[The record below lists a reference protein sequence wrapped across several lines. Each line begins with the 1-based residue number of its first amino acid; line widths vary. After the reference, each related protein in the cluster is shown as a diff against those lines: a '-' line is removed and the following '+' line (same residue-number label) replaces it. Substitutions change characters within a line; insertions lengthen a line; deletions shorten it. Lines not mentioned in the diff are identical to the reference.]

1 MTACR
6 HHANTR
12 RLSIPEAKFDLTA
25 WREDYERTGNSPRS
39 TGQDPDIPAVPAD
52 HVVPRQLPLPVSAF
66 VGRVTELDV
75 LDDSLTVPAP
85 MVVIGGAGGIGKTS
99 LALHWAHRN
108 ADRFPDGHLF
118 VDLHGFSPDSR
129 PLNPQSAVR
138 GFLTALGVSPERV
151 PADADAQ
158 AALYRSEIA
167 GKRMLILL
175 DNAASTDQVVPLLPG
190 TTTCCVLVTSRN
202 KLAALIDRYGAR
214 HLQLDTLHPD
224 EAHALLTRRLG
235 SARVAAEP
243 HATGDLIRL
252 CGYYPFALAIMAR
265 HAHTRPHIP
274 LSEFVAE
281 LGDLGLAALDNE
293 DPTASLPTVLS
304 WSLRGLSTEQH
315 TVFALLSITPG
326 VDIGLPAAAS
336 LTGLPVQRTRDTLRV
351 LEDASLLDRHAH
363 GRYAMHDLI
372 RDYATAAARRM
383 DDRTR
388 DAALRR
394 VVDFYIHTA
403 LAGLRFLAPAHARQI
418 RLEPPAAGT
427 HLHPIP
433 DAEAAL
439 AWFNTEHLNLL
450 AADLLERVLATI
462 GPHDPSREVL
472 LVALVRVLFRLTR
485 NPEAQARQAL
495 TASTDPARTEEL
507 RQLLAA
513 IVYRN
518 GRRDEAI
525 RTLTESTV
533 DDLVPEAWRQR
544 RKSLLAHLRRD
555 VSDVDEAEVDAK
567 AEYAEAVRDGDDYL
581 AAHALQ
587 TRWLV
592 DSIRRDHEAA
602 LRHVD
607 AAIAMV
613 RGSPEL
619 ADKHVNLLD
628 NRLFTL
634 QNLDR
639 IADADATLRT
649 AAALVTDHRLPVGP
663 QVSAAVH
670 HYWTGR
676 WDDALLEL
684 RTITEDGPAITYS
697 GLMDAGPEGLL
708 LHGVS
713 ALIAGRRDDRAT
725 VAANLDAAEKY
736 SLITESA
743 RENCDF
749 LLVARAVAAMQRGD
763 ALGALTELAPVLD
776 PAYAEMMLRHQWL
789 PDVVRLALEVHDTE
803 RVDEALAVAEME
815 AARERVP
822 ARAQAALH
830 RCQALITGDPEPAL
844 TAVSHYRSVGRSVEL
859 ASALAEAATLL
870 AKRDLPRDA
879 AVAYEEAMRS
889 FASLGAHWD
898 MARTVA
904 HMSRLGISEPKA
916 TAPPDRPSP
925 GGA

>member
-1 MTACR
+1 M
-6 HHANTR
+6 
-12 RLSIPEAKFDLTA
+12 
-25 WREDYERTGNSPRS
+25 WREHYERTGPAPRS
-39 TGQDPDIPAVPAD
+39 ADQESDSPAVP
-52 HVVPRQLPLPVSAF
+52 VVPRQLPLPMSAF

-75 LDDSLTVPAP
+75 LDHSLAVPAP
-85 MVVIGGAGGIGKTS
+85 VAEVERDGQMVLISAIGGAGGIGKTS

-108 ADRFPDGHLF
+108 AARFPDGHLF
-118 VDLHGFSPDSR
+118 VDLHGFSPDGR
-129 PLNPQSAVR
+129 PLDPLAALR
-138 GFLTALGVSPERV
+138 GFLGALGVSPEHV
-151 PADADAQ
+151 PADPDAQ
-158 AALYRSEIA
+158 AALYRSKIA

-175 DNAASTDQVVPLLPG
+175 DNAASTDQIVPLLPG

-202 KLAALIDRYGAR
+202 KLAALIDRYGAH
-214 HLQLDTLHPD
+214 HLQLDTLQNE
-224 EAHALLTRRLG
+224 EAHALLRRRLG
-235 SARVAAEP
+235 PARVTDEP
-243 HATGDLIRL
+243 HATGELIRL
-252 CGYYPFALAIMAR
+252 CGHYPLALAIMAR

-274 LSEFVAE
+274 LSEFVTE
-281 LGDLGLAALDNE
+281 LRDLGLAALDND

-304 WSLRGLSTEQH
+304 WSLRGLTTEQR
-315 TVFALLSITPG
+315 TVFALVSITPG

-336 LTGLPVQRTRDTLRV
+336 LTGLPLQRTRDILRV
-351 LEDASLLDRHAH
+351 LEDASLLDRHANS
-363 GRYAMHDLI
+363 RYAMHDLI
-372 RDYATAAARRM
+372 RNYATAAARHLS
-383 DDRTR
+383 DGTR
-388 DAALRR
+388 EAALRR

-403 LAGLRFLAPAHARQI
+403 HAGLQFLTPAHARLI
-418 RLEPPAAGT
+418 RLEPPVPGT

-433 DAEAAL
+433 DAQAAL
-439 AWFNTEHLNLL
+439 DWFNTEHLNLL

-462 GPHDPSREVL
+462 GPPDPSREVL
-472 LVALVRVLFRLTR
+472 LVALVRVLFRLTH
-485 NPEAQARQAL
+485 NPESQARQAL

-513 IVYRN
+513 IIYRN
-518 GRRDEAI
+518 GRREEAI

-533 DDLVPEAWRQR
+533 DDVVPDTWRQR
-544 RKSLLAHLRRD
+544 RKSLLAHLCRD
-555 VSDVDEAEVDAK
+555 VTDIDEAEVDAK
-567 AEYAEAVRDGDDYL
+567 AAYAEATRDGDDYL

-592 DSIRRDHEAA
+592 DSIRRDHQAA
-602 LRHVD
+602 LRHID

-613 RGSPEL
+613 GGTPEL
-619 ADKHVNLLD
+619 ADKHFTLLD

-639 IADADATLRT
+639 IADADATLRS
-649 AAALVTDHRLPVGP
+649 AAGLAAEHRLPVGP
-663 QVSAAVH
+663 HVSAAVH

-713 ALIAGRRDDRAT
+713 ALIAGRREDHAA

-749 LLVARAVAAMQRGD
+749 LLAARAVAALRRGD
-763 ALGALTELAPVLD
+763 PVAALTELAPVLD

-789 PDVVRLALEVHDTE
+789 PDVTRIALEVHDTARAE
-803 RVDEALAVAEME
+803 EALAVAEME

-822 ARAQAALH
+822 ARARAALL

-844 TAVSHYRSVGRSVEL
+844 TAVSHYRSVGRPVEL
-859 ASALAEAATLL
+859 ASALEEAATLL
-870 AKRDLPRDA
+870 AKRNLPRDA
-879 AVAYEEAMRS
+879 AAAYEEAVRS
-889 FASLGAHWD
+889 FASLGARWD
-898 MARTVA
+898 VTRAAARLT
-904 HMSRLGISEPKA
+904 RLGI
-916 TAPPDRPSP
+916 RP
-925 GGA
+925 GGHTP